1 MRRRQAAQR
10 TRPLA
15 QRRPKHRPHHPHR
28 PRNRHNLHRL
38 PPCNRPRNRLHRRR
52 RRLSHSERAWIGN
65 FDRLQISVKWPM
77 TLFNNYFSP
86 PADNGKRFIDIGF

>member
-1 MRRRQAAQR
+1 
-10 TRPLA
+10 
-15 QRRPKHRPHHPHR
+15 
-28 PRNRHNLHRL
+28 PRNRPNPRRR
-38 PPCNRPRNRLHRRR
+38 PPCNRRHNRLHRPRLR
-52 RRLSHSERAWIGN
+52 LSHRLSHSELTCACTRFGN